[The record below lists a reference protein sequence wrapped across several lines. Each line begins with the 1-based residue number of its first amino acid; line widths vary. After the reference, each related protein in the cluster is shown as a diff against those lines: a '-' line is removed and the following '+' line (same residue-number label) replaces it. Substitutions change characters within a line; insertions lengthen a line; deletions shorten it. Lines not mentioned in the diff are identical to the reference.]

1 MSDDAIISSSQFSAN
16 AEANRKLDK
25 SAGADPQ
32 DNDFKQ
38 FISQE
43 ENRLQ
48 SGNRKSAKN
57 TDTDADTSG
66 VENSS
71 LKKSDEASA
80 GQKGEGVSGSS
91 GNTLPNLAL
100 HGGALAVG
108 RVIYTTQ
115 SATVTSESLSK
126 FMARQGL
133 VSETLMEGQVET
145 GGQIP
150 ETEIPNG
157 GSEGENLLHRG
168 SVEAVR
174 QTRSEP
180 FSDTTNRFLLTK
192 GLLARGTDEGNKPII
207 SPNETLT
214 KSDFEGRKLES
225 EEAKSIA
232 QRLVLEGK
240 NGPETGLHK
249 VESKAH
255 SEPFLQPNRTQ
266 TTQAKNV
273 TVEPIHTEK
282 VGFPEIS
289 RPQLSQAF
297 WQNKSSNETADLEEP
312 LGDRLAIDKDLKEGP
327 VHKSG
332 LSVAKNDGEAKFHG
346 SNGLT
351 EKDQYLMMT
360 DRTSEMQK
368 EKQSQPFLT
377 QQVLEINARKTQ
389 REMSQNS
396 PPQGLLARGTD
407 EGNKPIISPNETLTK
422 SDFEGR
428 KLESE
433 EAKSIAQRLVL
444 EGKNGPETG
453 LHKVESKAHSE
464 PFLQPNRTQTTQAKN
479 VTVEPIHTE
488 KVGFPEISRPQLSQA
503 FWQNKSSN
511 ETADLEEPLGDRLAI
526 DKDLKEGP
534 VHKSG
539 LSVAK
544 NDGEAKFHGSNGLTE
559 KDQYLMMTDRTSEM
573 QKEKQSQPFLTQQVL
588 EINARKTQREMSQNS
603 PQESSYADAGQSR
616 VEFKGALR
624 EAQRL
629 VSAGNLNNL
638 TDSYES
644 WSSRFGEVL
653 AHRIA
658 GYINKETWSVHFR
671 LNPASLGEI
680 SLEIDFNE
688 KGLEGRF
695 GSNEESTRQ
704 LLQDTLPKLRIALRD
719 ILEENQ
725 GLKFDVGDNESSNR
739 DSNRE
744 REASNGIAEEL
755 NFESE
760 VLVGR
765 TMDPELGSMVGL
777 DILV

>member
-1 MSDDAIISSSQFSAN
+1 MSDDAITSISQFSAN
-16 AEANRKLDK
+16 AKANQKLDH
-25 SAGADPQ
+25 SAGAGSQ
-32 DNDFKQ
+32 ENDFKQ

-48 SGNRKSAKN
+48 SGNRKLAKN
-57 TDTDADTSG
+57 TDTDAETSA

-133 VSETLMEGQVET
+133 VSETLMEGQVEMD
-145 GGQIP
+145 GRLP
-150 ETEIPNG
+150 ESEIPNG
-157 GSEGENLLHRG
+157 GSGGEKLLHSG
-168 SVEAVR
+168 SLETLG

-180 FSDTTNRFLLTK
+180 YSDTTNRFLLTK
-192 GLLARGTDEGNKPII
+192 
-207 SPNETLT
+207 
-214 KSDFEGRKLES
+214 
-225 EEAKSIA
+225 
-232 QRLVLEGK
+232 
-240 NGPETGLHK
+240 
-249 VESKAH
+249 
-255 SEPFLQPNRTQ
+255 
-266 TTQAKNV
+266 
-273 TVEPIHTEK
+273 
-282 VGFPEIS
+282 
-289 RPQLSQAF
+289 
-297 WQNKSSNETADLEEP
+297 
-312 LGDRLAIDKDLKEGP
+312 
-327 VHKSG
+327 
-332 LSVAKNDGEAKFHG
+332 
-346 SNGLT
+346 
-351 EKDQYLMMT
+351 
-360 DRTSEMQK
+360 
-368 EKQSQPFLT
+368 
-377 QQVLEINARKTQ
+377 
-389 REMSQNS
+389 
-396 PPQGLLARGTD
+396 GLLARGTD

>member
-1 MSDDAIISSSQFSAN
+1 MSDDAITSISQFSAN
-16 AEANRKLDK
+16 AKANQKLDH
-25 SAGADPQ
+25 SAGAGSQ

-43 ENRLQ
+43 ESRLQ
-48 SGNRKSAKN
+48 RDNGKLAKN
-57 TDTDADTSG
+57 TDIETDTSG
-66 VENSS
+66 VESSS

-115 SATVTSESLSK
+115 SAAVTSESLSK

-133 VSETLMEGQVET
+133 VSETLMEGRL
-145 GGQIP
+145 P
-150 ETEIPNG
+150 ESEIPNG
-157 GSEGENLLHRG
+157 GSGGEKLLHSRSLETLG
-168 SVEAVR
+168 QS
-174 QTRSEP
+174 RSEP
-180 FSDTTNRFLLTK
+180 YSDTTNRFLLTK
-192 GLLARGTDEGNKPII
+192 GLLAQGTGEGDKPIG
-207 SPNETLT
+207 SPNEAFR
-214 KSDFEGRKLES
+214 KSDIESRKLES

-232 QRLVLEGK
+232 QRLVFEGK
-240 NGPETGLHK
+240 NGPETGLNK
-249 VESKAH
+249 VEAKSL
-255 SEPFLQPNRTQ
+255 SEPFVQSNERSISQ
-266 TTQAKNV
+266 TGQTKNI
-273 TVEPIHTEK
+273 TVEPIHAEK

-289 RPQLSQAF
+289 RPQLSRAF
-297 WQNKSSNETADLEEP
+297 WQNKPSNETAGLEEP
-312 LGDRLAIDKDLKEGP
+312 LGDRLAIDKDLKEGT
-327 VHKSG
+327 VSKSG
-332 LSVAKNDGEAKFHG
+332 LSMVKNDGEAKFQG

-351 EKDQYLMMT
+351 EKDQYLMTT
-360 DRTSEMQK
+360 DRTSEIQK
-368 EKQSQPFLT
+368 DKQSQSFLT
-377 QQVLEINARKTQ
+377 Q
-389 REMSQNS
+389 
-396 PPQGLLARGTD
+396 
-407 EGNKPIISPNETLTK
+407 
-422 SDFEGR
+422 
-428 KLESE
+428 
-433 EAKSIAQRLVL
+433 
-444 EGKNGPETG
+444 
-453 LHKVESKAHSE
+453 H
-464 PFLQPNRTQTTQAKN
+464 
-479 VTVEPIHTE
+479 
-488 KVGFPEISRPQLSQA
+488 
-503 FWQNKSSN
+503 
-511 ETADLEEPLGDRLAI
+511 
-526 DKDLKEGP
+526 
-534 VHKSG
+534 
-539 LSVAK
+539 
-544 NDGEAKFHGSNGLTE
+544 
-559 KDQYLMMTDRTSEM
+559 
-573 QKEKQSQPFLTQQVL
+573 VL

-739 DSNRE
+739 DSDRE
-744 REASNGIAEEL
+744 RDASNSITEEL

-765 TMDPELGSMVGL
+765 TMDSELGSMVGL

>member
-1 MSDDAIISSSQFSAN
+1 MTA
-16 AEANRKLDK
+16 
-25 SAGADPQ
+25 AGAGSQ

-43 ENRLQ
+43 ESRLQ
-48 SGNRKSAKN
+48 RDNGKLANN
-57 TDTDADTSG
+57 TDKETDTSG
-66 VENSS
+66 VESSS

-115 SATVTSESLSK
+115 SAAVTSESLSK

-133 VSETLMEGQVET
+133 VSETLMEGRL
-145 GGQIP
+145 P
-150 ETEIPNG
+150 ESEIPHG
-157 GSEGENLLHRG
+157 GSGGEKLLHSG
-168 SVEAVR
+168 SLETLG
-174 QTRSEP
+174 QSRSEP
-180 FSDTTNRFLLTK
+180 YSDTTNRFLLTK
-192 GLLARGTDEGNKPII
+192 GLLAQGTREGDKPIG
-207 SPNETLT
+207 SPNEAFR
-214 KSDFEGRKLES
+214 KSDIESRKLES

-232 QRLVLEGK
+232 QRLVFEGK
-240 NGPETGLHK
+240 NGPETGLNK
-249 VESKAH
+249 VEAKSL
-255 SEPFLQPNRTQ
+255 SEPFVQSNERSISQ
-266 TTQAKNV
+266 TGQTKNI
-273 TVEPIHTEK
+273 TVEPIHAEK

-289 RPQLSQAF
+289 KPQLSRAF
-297 WQNKSSNETADLEEP
+297 WQNKSSNETAGLEEP
-312 LGDRLAIDKDLKEGP
+312 LGDRLAIDKDLKEGT
-327 VHKSG
+327 VSKSG
-332 LSVAKNDGEAKFHG
+332 LSVVKNDGEAKFQG

-351 EKDQYLMMT
+351 EKDQYLMTT
-360 DRTSEMQK
+360 DRTSEIQK
-368 EKQSQPFLT
+368 DKQSQSFLT
-377 QQVLEINARKTQ
+377 Q
-389 REMSQNS
+389 
-396 PPQGLLARGTD
+396 
-407 EGNKPIISPNETLTK
+407 
-422 SDFEGR
+422 
-428 KLESE
+428 
-433 EAKSIAQRLVL
+433 
-444 EGKNGPETG
+444 
-453 LHKVESKAHSE
+453 H
-464 PFLQPNRTQTTQAKN
+464 
-479 VTVEPIHTE
+479 
-488 KVGFPEISRPQLSQA
+488 
-503 FWQNKSSN
+503 
-511 ETADLEEPLGDRLAI
+511 
-526 DKDLKEGP
+526 
-534 VHKSG
+534 
-539 LSVAK
+539 
-544 NDGEAKFHGSNGLTE
+544 
-559 KDQYLMMTDRTSEM
+559 
-573 QKEKQSQPFLTQQVL
+573 VL

-739 DSNRE
+739 DSDRE
-744 REASNGIAEEL
+744 RDASNSITEEL

-765 TMDPELGSMVGL
+765 TMDSELGSMVGL